1 MITEVK
7 GLEALINNLHAL
19 PEKVEKRVIRAAV
32 RQGANI
38 IKGKAQTYVR
48 VDEGDLKKSIK
59 VKGVRGK
66 PGTIAFVIR
75 PTSNKKKGKNV
86 FYGRFQ
92 EFGTSKMA
100 AKPFMRPAY
109 DEAGQDVIDKVINT
123 IKSKLDEAVR

>member
-38 IKGKAQTYVR
+38 IKGKAQNYVR

-59 VKGVRGK
+59 VKGVLGK

-92 EFGTSKMA
+92 EFGTSKMV

>member
-1 MITEVK
+1 MSAEIK
-7 GLEALINNLHAL
+7 GIEELIKQLQDL
-19 PEKVEKRVIRAAV
+19 PEKIEKRVVRAAV

-38 IKGKAQTYVR
+38 IKDKAKDNVP
-48 VDEGDLKKSIK
+48 VNEGDLKKSIK

-75 PTSNKKKGKNV
+75 PTSSKKKGKSV

-109 DEAGQDVIDKVINT
+109 DEAGQDVIDKVVNT
-123 IKSKLDEAVR
+123 IKSKLDEVAK